1 MISIE
6 IPGFGAVHLEHAV
19 FDYNGTVACDG
30 DISEQIRVLLRR
42 LQPQLQIHVL
52 TADTFGKVKKQLQ
65 GEPFMIHIL
74 EAGREAQQKLAYIQL
89 LGVENTICFGNGNN
103 DVLML
108 QQARIGVAV
117 IGAEG
122 SGSAALN
129 AADLVVRDVTEGIEL
144 LIQPLR
150 IKATLRF

>member
-19 FDYNGTVACDG
+19 FDYNGTLACDG
-30 DISEQIRVLLRR
+30 EISEPVRALLRR
-42 LQPQLQIHVL
+42 LQSQLKIHVL
-52 TADTFGKVKKQLQ
+52 TVDTFGKVKKHLQ
-65 GEPFMIHIL
+65 GEPLTIHIL
-74 EAGREAQQKLAYIQL
+74 KAGNEAQQKLEYVQS
-89 LGVENTICFGNGNN
+89 LGVERTICFGNGNN

-117 IGAEG
+117 IGEEG
-122 SGSAALN
+122 SGTSALN
-129 AADLVVRDVTEGIEL
+129 AADLVVRDITEGIEL
-144 LIQPLR
+144 LFHPLR